1 MEGQA
6 QNTAL
11 FHAALRA
18 MGTLLPP
25 GEERKHPTL
34 RLEGGGLEGE
44 LQLKPRCLSPKAR
57 RRLTRALRDHPAGA
71 AVGVLLWPRTKE
83 GRLELKASQVGL
95 LHLHPRPEL
104 AGTFSALGLPQA
116 WEAAGGRLL
125 LEIQPNLKG
134 GLHRPFALELFLPE
148 GLQPPA
154 LEEGQALWVE
164 GRLEQG
170 RLVAGRL
177 TPTPRP
183 EAKPQPAPA
192 PGPDG
197 AARARRRRVQARPPS

>member
-1 MEGQA
+1 
-6 QNTAL
+6 
-11 FHAALRA
+11 
-18 MGTLLPP
+18 
-25 GEERKHPTL
+25 
-34 RLEGGGLEGE
+34 
-44 LQLKPRCLSPKAR
+44 
-57 RRLTRALRDHPAGA
+57 
-71 AVGVLLWPRTKE
+71 VLLWPRTKE

-134 GLHRPFALELFLPE
+134 RLHRPFTLELFLPE

-177 TPTPRP
+177 TPTSRP
-183 EAKPQPAPA
+183 EAKPRPAPDAA
-192 PGPDG
+192 PP
-197 AARARRRRVQARPPS
+197 ARRRRARARPPS